1 MDSRDWMP
9 DCVDKNLPPSRESQP
24 SPSSPETDSLSRED
38 NGQRQQATIWVPP
51 FSNSIMEADP
61 TPIDDCAMAESEQ
74 NTILQWKDI
83 QQKWKDIQQK
93 WKDIQQRHQEE
104 SEAKKKQG
112 NCRMPL
118 KCGRR
123 SNLLHASG

>member
-9 DCVDKNLPPSRESQP
+9 DCVDKNLPPFRESQP
-24 SPSSPETDSLSRED
+24 SPSSPETDSPGRED

-51 FSNSIMEADP
+51 LSNSIMEADP

-74 NTILQWKDI
+74 NTILQWKGI
-83 QQKWKDIQQK
+83 QQR

-104 SEAKKKQG
+104 SEAKKKQEIVA
-112 NCRMPL
+112 CL
-118 KCGRR
+118 
-123 SNLLHASG
+123 